1 MSWRWAAGRTK
12 LEAGATRAAGWLVVM
27 ALGVVIAGEH
37 WVVTPGHVRD
47 GGRCSVPRTMP
58 AFLQPAMPAAPPAPF
73 LPGEWAPSSARVPL
87 ASQSQPGW
95 RPHIGSGRSS
105 DASGEPA
112 AARSPSAAPRKVS
125 HHLARLCLPSL
136 HLFLAR
142 SRSLSPLS
150 GSFTAQSVIN

>member
-47 GGRCSVPRTMP
+47 GGRCSVPG
-58 AFLQPAMPAAPPAPF
+58 QCQ
-73 LPGEWAPSSARVPL
+73 PSS
-87 ASQSQPGW
+87 SQPCQLLHLH
-95 RPHIGSGRSS
+95 PFCPGSGRPLAPGCRSPPS
-105 DASGEPA
+105 RSLAGVPTLGAGGAVMLRGEPA